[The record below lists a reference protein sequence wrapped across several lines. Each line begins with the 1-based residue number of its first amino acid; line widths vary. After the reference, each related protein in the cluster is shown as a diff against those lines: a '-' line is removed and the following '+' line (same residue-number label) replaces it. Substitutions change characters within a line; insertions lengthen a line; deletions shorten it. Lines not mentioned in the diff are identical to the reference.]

1 VIKSIVIGYLILLCA
16 GLAQA
21 QERSP
26 KIKANLNVQ
35 GDEYTSA
42 CSPRERKKLRQ
53 SVTRAARR
61 SRDANGAWQL
71 VETLLCAP
79 DSKANRRY
87 LTSVLPP
94 KIRFK
99 SSGTGQDD
107 TSELIRR
114 DGDLV
119 KSLLAK
125 GEAWN
130 ATISS
135 ESTEIILSYY
145 PNEACIRSR
154 TLTFTNK
161 RWRLV
166 ELGEACD

>member
-1 VIKSIVIGYLILLCA
+1 MTRNIVIGYLILLCA
-16 GLAQA
+16 GFAQA

-26 KIKANLNVQ
+26 EIKGSLYVHGN
-35 GDEYTSA
+35 EYTNT
-42 CSPRERKKLRQ
+42 CSPGERKKLQQ
-53 SVTRAARR
+53 SVKRAAGR
-61 SRDANGAWQL
+61 SRDANGAWRL

-79 DSKANRRY
+79 DSKASRRY
-87 LTSVLPP
+87 LSSVLPP

-114 DGDLV
+114 DGELIE
-119 KSLLAK
+119 SLLAK

-154 TLTFTNK
+154 TLNFTNK

-166 ELGEACD
+166 ELSEACD

>member
-1 VIKSIVIGYLILLCA
+1 MIRNTVIGYLMLLCT

-21 QERSP
+21 QERP
-26 KIKANLNVQ
+26 PEIKKTLEVHGVEYAN
-35 GDEYTSA
+35 A
-42 CSPRERKKLRQ
+42 CTPNGRKALRK
-53 SVTRAARR
+53 SVWRVAGG
-61 SRDANGAWQL
+61 RDASGAWRL
-71 VETLLCAP
+71 VETLLCAT
-79 DSKANRRY
+79 DSKASRRY
-87 LTSVLPP
+87 LTSLLPP

-114 DGDLV
+114 DGELIE
-119 KSLLAK
+119 SLLAK

-130 ATISS
+130 AIISS

-145 PNEACIRSR
+145 PNEACISSR
-154 TLTFTNK
+154 TLNFTNK

-166 ELGEACD
+166 EMSEACD

>member
-1 VIKSIVIGYLILLCA
+1 MSIVIGYLILLCT

-21 QERSP
+21 QGRSP
-26 KIKANLNVQ
+26 EIKKNLHIQ
-35 GDEYTSA
+35 GAEYKNA
-42 CSPRERKKLRQ
+42 CSPSERKTLQQ
-53 SVTRAARR
+53 SVERTAGR
-61 SRDANGAWQL
+61 SRDANGAWRL

-79 DSKANRRY
+79 DSKASRLY
-87 LTSVLPP
+87 LITASPQ

-114 DGDLV
+114 DGDLIE
-119 KSLLAK
+119 SLLAK

-130 ATISS
+130 AIISS
-135 ESTEIILSYY
+135 KSTEIILSYY
-145 PNEACIRSR
+145 PNEACINSR
-154 TLTFTNK
+154 TLNFINK

-166 ELGEACD
+166 EISGACD

>member
-1 VIKSIVIGYLILLCA
+1 VIKSIVIGYLILLCT

-21 QERSP
+21 QGGSP
-26 KIKANLNVQ
+26 EIKGNIYVH
-35 GDEYTSA
+35 GDEYTNA
-42 CSPRERKKLRQ
+42 CSPRERKKLQQ
-53 SVTRAARR
+53 SVKRAAGR

-79 DSKANRRY
+79 NSKASRRY
-87 LTSVLPP
+87 LTGVLPP

-114 DGDLV
+114 DGELV

-125 GEAWN
+125 GEAWH

>member
-1 VIKSIVIGYLILLCA
+1 VIRSIVVGCLILLCS

-21 QERSP
+21 QGRSP
-26 KIKANLNVQ
+26 EIKGDLYVQ
-35 GDEYTSA
+35 GDAYKNA
-42 CSPRERKKLRQ
+42 CTPGGRKTLRQ
-53 SVTRAARR
+53 SVKRTAGR
-61 SRDANGAWQL
+61 SRDANGAWRL

-79 DSKANRRY
+79 DSKAGRRY

-94 KIRFK
+94 TIRLK

-114 DGDLV
+114 DGELIE
-119 KSLLAK
+119 SLLAK

-135 ESTEIILSYY
+135 GSTEIILSYY
-145 PNEACIRSR
+145 PNEACISSR
-154 TLTFTNK
+154 TLKFINK

-166 ELGEACD
+166 EMSGACD

>member
-1 VIKSIVIGYLILLCA
+1 MKSIVIGYLILLCT

-21 QERSP
+21 QGQSP
-26 KIKANLNVQ
+26 EIKGNLNVQ
-35 GDEYTSA
+35 GEEYTNA
-42 CSPRERKKLRQ
+42 CSPSERRKLQQ
-53 SVTRAARR
+53 SVKRAAGR
-61 SRDANGAWQL
+61 SRDANGAWRL

-79 DSKANRRY
+79 NSKANRRY

-114 DGDLV
+114 DAELIE
-119 KSLLAK
+119 SLLSK
-125 GEAWN
+125 GEAWK

-135 ESTEIILSYY
+135 ESREIILNYY
-145 PNEACIRSR
+145 PNEACISSR
-154 TLTFTNK
+154 TLNFTNK

-166 ELGEACD
+166 EMSQACD

>member
-1 VIKSIVIGYLILLCA
+1 VIRSIVIGYLILLCT

-26 KIKANLNVQ
+26 EIKGNLNVQ
-35 GDEYTSA
+35 GDEYANA
-42 CSPRERKKLRQ
+42 CSPGARKKLQQ
-53 SVTRAARR
+53 SVKRAAGR
-61 SRDANGAWQL
+61 SRDANGAWRL

-79 DSKANRRY
+79 DSKASRHY

-107 TSELIRR
+107 TSRLIRR
-114 DGDLV
+114 DGELIE
-119 KSLLAK
+119 SLLAK

-135 ESTEIILSYY
+135 ESKEILLSYY

-154 TLTFTNK
+154 TLNFINK
-161 RWRLV
+161 MWRLV
-166 ELGEACD
+166 EMSEACD

>member
-1 VIKSIVIGYLILLCA
+1 VIMSIVIGYLILLCT

-21 QERSP
+21 QGRSP
-26 KIKANLNVQ
+26 EIKRNLYVQ
-35 GDEYTSA
+35 GDEYTKA
-42 CSPRERKKLRQ
+42 CSPSERKKLQQ
-53 SVTRAARR
+53 SVKRAAGR
-61 SRDANGAWQL
+61 SRDADGAWRL

-79 DSKANRRY
+79 DSKAGRRY

-99 SSGTGQDD
+99 SSGTGQED

-114 DGDLV
+114 DGELIE
-119 KSLLAK
+119 SLLAK

-130 ATISS
+130 AIISS

-145 PNEACIRSR
+145 PNEACISSR
-154 TLTFTNK
+154 TLNFINK

-166 ELGEACD
+166 EMSEACD

>member
-1 VIKSIVIGYLILLCA
+1 MKVCIVLGYLILLCT

-26 KIKANLNVQ
+26 EIKRNLYVHGHEYAN
-35 GDEYTSA
+35 A
-42 CSPRERKKLRQ
+42 CSPSERRTLRQ
-53 SVTRAARR
+53 SVKRAAGR
-61 SRDANGAWQL
+61 SRDANGAWRL

-79 DSKANRRY
+79 DSKASRRY

-94 KIRFK
+94 KIRLK

-114 DGDLV
+114 DGELIE
-119 KSLLAK
+119 SLLAE
-125 GEAWN
+125 GEAWK

-135 ESTEIILSYY
+135 ESTRIILSYY
-145 PNEACIRSR
+145 PNEACINSR
-154 TLTFTNK
+154 TLNFVHK

-166 ELGEACD
+166 ELSGACD

>member
-1 VIKSIVIGYLILLCA
+1 VIRNTVIGYLMLLCA

-21 QERSP
+21 QERP
-26 KIKANLNVQ
+26 PEIKKTLDVHGVQYAN
-35 GDEYTSA
+35 A
-42 CSPRERKKLRQ
+42 CMPVGRKALRK
-53 SVTRAARR
+53 SVWRVVGG
-61 SRDANGAWQL
+61 RDANGAWQL

-79 DSKANRRY
+79 DSKASRRY
-87 LTSVLPP
+87 LAGVLPT
-94 KIRFK
+94 KIRRK

-114 DGDLV
+114 DGELIE
-119 KSLLAK
+119 SLLAK

-130 ATISS
+130 AIMSS
-135 ESTEIILSYY
+135 ESTEIILNYY

-154 TLTFTNK
+154 TLKFINR

-166 ELGEACD
+166 EISEACD

>member
-1 VIKSIVIGYLILLCA
+1 MKMCIALSYLILLCT

-21 QERSP
+21 QGRSP
-26 KIKANLNVQ
+26 EIKRNLYVHGNEYAN
-35 GDEYTSA
+35 A
-42 CSPRERKKLRQ
+42 CSPSELRTLQQ
-53 SVTRAARR
+53 SVERAAG
-61 SRDANGAWQL
+61 SRDANGAWRL

-79 DSKANRRY
+79 DSKARRRY

-94 KIRFK
+94 KIRLK

-114 DGDLV
+114 DGELIE
-119 KSLLAK
+119 SLLAK
-125 GEAWN
+125 GEAWK

-135 ESTEIILSYY
+135 ESTRIILSYY
-145 PNEACIRSR
+145 PNEACISSR
-154 TLTFTNK
+154 TLNFIHK

-166 ELGEACD
+166 ELSGACD